1 MESSFPLIISTVK
14 NFPCSQVIYF
24 LLLLVRPWYDTSKII
39 IFSVGLNKKNDG
51 TYFCQFSLAAGY
63 FFLTLYMVALPYG
76 NKLRSCSFCNISRSN
91 WAFYLKFSAKILQ
104 NKLLILSYFC
114 RGCHKILLSYDEKFS
129 KKKICNFCVFEMY
142 SKRASFWYMEHR
154 VKNEDF
160 QKVYVKG

>member
-1 MESSFPLIISTVK
+1 MLGSSTEICIARLAKSTQSVCTCISV
-14 NFPCSQVIYF
+14 FE
-24 LLLLVRPWYDTSKII
+24 
-39 IFSVGLNKKNDG
+39 LN
-51 TYFCQFSLAAGY
+51 L
-63 FFLTLYMVALPYG
+63 FLTLYMVALPYG
-76 NKLRSCSFCNISRSN
+76 NKLPSCSFCNISRSN

-129 KKKICNFCVFEMY
+129 KKKNCNFCVFELY